1 MQQAAVDPSST
12 RSERPWIFGLLIAP
26 IAVLSNGVISGVLSY
41 LLRQQGVGSARG
53 AAIISLLNLPQ
64 VIYFLWSPITDFWIL
79 RRNWLNLGSIVS
91 AALLVVAFHQPTLAT
106 SAAVTLLFI
115 SACCCQLVVASCGG
129 MMGTLHAE
137 ATRRRASS
145 FYQAGS
151 LSFGALGIFVLASLA
166 GKFRLGTLGWI
177 TAALVV
183 LPALIAFAAPRQ
195 DFIQTRGFSEA
206 LARVWAEF
214 KTTFGRWQ
222 AIPYTL
228 VMTFPIASGAAIGLL
243 PGLAIDYGITGQQIA
258 WMNGLGGAALTA
270 TGAIAATLV
279 PTRVSAPVAYLSASM
294 VNAATLA
301 VLALG
306 PLQPATYFIGVT
318 LYLFTIGACYALFTA
333 VVLEFL
339 GASGKS
345 GSGRY
350 SIINGLGNIPVAYMI
365 FLDGKGYAH
374 WGTRGLP
381 ATEAVLGILGAAILL
396 SYFLTRKKQ
405 PAV

>member
-1 MQQAAVDPSST
+1 MHEAAAEPST
-12 RSERPWIFGLLIAP
+12 YSERPWIFGLLIAP

-79 RRNWLNLGSIVS
+79 RRNWLILGSFAS
-91 AALLVVAFHQPTLAT
+91 AILLVVAFHQPNFAT
-106 SAAVTLLFI
+106 HTAVTLLFI
-115 SACCCQLVVASCGG
+115 SACLCQLVVASCGG
-129 MMGTLHAE
+129 MMGALHAE
-137 ATRRRASS
+137 TTRRRAGS

-151 LSFGALGIFVLASLA
+151 LAFGALGIFVLASLA
-166 GKFRLGTLGWI
+166 GKFQLGTLGWI
-177 TAALVV
+177 TAALVA
-183 LPALIAFAAPRQ
+183 LPSLIAFAAPRQ
-195 DFIQTRGFSEA
+195 DFIQTSGLSDA
-206 LARVWAEF
+206 VSRVWSEF
-214 KTTFGRWQ
+214 KTTFIRWQ

-228 VMTFPIASGAAIGLL
+228 LMTFPITSGAAIGLL
-243 PGLAIDYGITGQQIA
+243 PGLAVDYGVGGQQIA
-258 WMNGLGGAALTA
+258 WMNGLGGAVLTA
-270 TGAIAATLV
+270 AGAVAASLV
-279 PTRVSAPVAYLSASM
+279 PTRVSAPVAYLTAGII
-294 VNAATLA
+294 NAATLA

-306 PLQPATYFIGVT
+306 PLHPSTYFIGVT
-318 LYLFTIGACYALFTA
+318 LYLFTAGAGYALFTA
-333 VVLEFL
+333 VLLEFL

-365 FLDGKGYAH
+365 FFDGKGYAR

-381 ATEAVLGILGAAILL
+381 ATEAVLGTLGAAILL

-405 PAV
+405 PAS